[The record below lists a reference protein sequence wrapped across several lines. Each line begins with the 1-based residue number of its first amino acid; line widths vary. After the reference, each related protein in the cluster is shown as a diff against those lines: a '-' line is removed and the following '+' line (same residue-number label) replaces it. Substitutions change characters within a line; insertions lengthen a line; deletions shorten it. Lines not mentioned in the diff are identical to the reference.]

1 MYMSPAAKRDIQLK
15 IMVSADERRMLDE
28 LAERSGLTA
37 SDVIRQFIRRE
48 HAATSPATTT
58 RKPKKK

>member
-1 MYMSPAAKRDIQLK
+1 MYMPPAKRDVQLK
-15 IMVSADERRMLDE
+15 IMVSGDERRMLDE

-48 HAATSPATTT
+48 HAATSPRTTT